1 MREKETLQTPPRR
14 PKCSGWFVRWL
25 FLRRN
30 QTAHQILKTR
40 LDIHVACII
49 FAIAHKGQRAAA
61 LIPEVETGL
70 YSLGSYK
77 WKMRTWCKPER
88 SLRGMLPLCQLTAHI
103 PDNSRRHQAPKRKG
117 QPYSTEHPLQKEA
130 RMVFSL
136 PDLHHPAT
144 SAPEQA
150 HGLSTEAGG
159 SSLSPV

>member
-1 MREKETLQTPPRR
+1 MREKETLQTPTRK

-77 WKMRTWCKPER
+77 WKMRTETD
-88 SLRGMLPLCQLTAHI
+88 LV
-103 PDNSRRHQAPKRKG
+103 QA
-117 QPYSTEHPLQKEA
+117 
-130 RMVFSL
+130 
-136 PDLHHPAT
+136 
-144 SAPEQA
+144 
-150 HGLSTEAGG
+150 
-159 SSLSPV
+159 